1 MEETKVI
8 KNQDKTPKKD
18 ASKWAVGAG
27 SYVAGIASA
36 LAAESVMAEGTVTED
51 GVASSDAVET
61 SGEASHSSVVETSA
75 ETSHSSAV
83 EGGDT
88 AAMQQANPLVDPA
101 LSPAAEEVIL
111 ATDEGVRVAQV
122 DDSASFAQA
131 FADAR
136 SQVGPGGVF
145 EWRGKVYGTYY
156 KEEWDNMSRA
166 ERAEY
171 QSKIDYDDIRQHD
184 GNIQSSSL
192 PESHPDVPGDDEIRV
207 LGVET
212 VQGPNGQLMTI
223 AGLES
228 DNDQALLVDIDND
241 GQFDILL
248 HDDNGDGQLQE
259 NEVYDISSANVEV
272 SDLEQAMSNQDGMQY
287 ADNDGMPDYM
297 NDADISSMA

>member
-1 MEETKVI
+1 MEETKVLNDN
-8 KNQDKTPKKD
+8 NQGKTEKKD
-18 ASKWAVGAG
+18 NSKWGVGVG
-27 SYVAGIASA
+27 SYVAGAVSASA
-36 LAAESVMAEGTVTED
+36 VNAVAGDRPAAEPVVEETPAPADT
-51 GVASSDAVET
+51 VASSNNQEPT
-61 SGEASHSSVVETSA
+61 
-75 ETSHSSAV
+75 
-83 EGGDT
+83 
-88 AAMQQANPLVDPA
+88 PIDPA
-101 LSPAAEEVIL
+101 QSPAAAEVIL

-136 SQVGPGGVF
+136 AQVGPGGVF

-156 KEEWDNMSRA
+156 KEEWDNMSTA

-171 QSKIDYDDIRQHD
+171 QSRIDYDDVRQHD
-184 GNIQSSSL
+184 
-192 PESHPDVPGDDEIRV
+192 SHAQASIHHTTQPAVTNDDEIRV

-212 VQGPNGQLMTI
+212 VQGPNGQPMTI

-228 DNDQALLVDIDND
+228 DNEQALLVDIDND
-241 GQFDILL
+241 GQFDVLL

-272 SDLEQAMSNQDGMQY
+272 ADLEQATANQNGMQY
-287 ADNDGMPDYM
+287 ASNDGMPDYM

>member
-1 MEETKVI
+1 MEETKVLNDN
-8 KNQDKTPKKD
+8 NQGKTEKKD
-18 ASKWAVGAG
+18 NSKWGVGVG
-27 SYVAGIASA
+27 SYVAGAVSASA
-36 LAAESVMAEGTVTED
+36 VNAVAGDRPAAEPEVEETPAPADT
-51 GVASSDAVET
+51 VASSNNQEPA
-61 SGEASHSSVVETSA
+61 
-75 ETSHSSAV
+75 
-83 EGGDT
+83 
-88 AAMQQANPLVDPA
+88 PIDPA
-101 LSPAAEEVIL
+101 QSPAAAEVIL

-136 SQVGPGGVF
+136 AQVGPGGVF

-156 KEEWDNMSRA
+156 KEEWDNMSST

-171 QSKIDYDDIRQHD
+171 QSRIDYDDVRQHD
-184 GNIQSSSL
+184 NHTQASMHHTSQ
-192 PESHPDVPGDDEIRV
+192 PVVTNDDEIRV

-212 VQGPNGQLMTI
+212 VQGPNGQPMTV

-241 GQFDILL
+241 GQFDVLL

-272 SDLEQAMSNQDGMQY
+272 ADLEQATANQNGMQY
-287 ADNDGMPDYM
+287 ASNDGMPDYM

>member
-1 MEETKVI
+1 MEETKVLNDN
-8 KNQDKTPKKD
+8 NQGKTEKKD
-18 ASKWAVGAG
+18 NSKWGVGVG
-27 SYVAGIASA
+27 SYVAGAVSASA
-36 LAAESVMAEGTVTED
+36 VNAVAGDRPAAEPEVEETPAPADS
-51 GVASSDAVET
+51 VASSNNQEPA
-61 SGEASHSSVVETSA
+61 
-75 ETSHSSAV
+75 
-83 EGGDT
+83 
-88 AAMQQANPLVDPA
+88 PIDPA
-101 LSPAAEEVIL
+101 QSPAAAEVIL

-136 SQVGPGGVF
+136 AQVGPGGVF

-156 KEEWDNMSRA
+156 KEEWDNMSTA

-171 QSKIDYDDIRQHD
+171 QSRIDYDDVRQHD
-184 GNIQSSSL
+184 NHTQASMHHTSQ
-192 PESHPDVPGDDEIRV
+192 PAVANDDEIRV

-212 VQGPNGQLMTI
+212 VQGPNGQPMTI

-241 GQFDILL
+241 GQFDVLL

-259 NEVYDISSANVEV
+259 NEVYDISAAHVEV
-272 SDLEQAMSNQDGMQY
+272 ADLEQATANQNGMQY
-287 ADNDGMPDYM
+287 ASNDGMPDYM

>member
-1 MEETKVI
+1 MEETMNI
-8 KNQDKTPKKD
+8 NNQDKTPKKD
-18 ASKWAVGAG
+18 ASKWGVGAG
-27 SYVAGIASA
+27 SYVVGAASA
-36 LAAESVMAEGTVTED
+36 LAIESIAAEGTNSEED
-51 GVASSDAVET
+51 AASINTMD
-61 SGEASHSSVVETSA
+61 SSVDT
-75 ETSHSSAV
+75 SSAI
-83 EGGDT
+83 EGADSIAT
-88 AAMQQANPLVDPA
+88 QATPLVDPA
-101 LSPAAEEVIL
+101 LSPAAEDVIL

-171 QSKIDYDDIRQHD
+171 QSKIDYNDVRQHEY
-184 GNIQSSSL
+184 NSQSPSTPNHQ
-192 PESHPDVPGDDEIRV
+192 PEILGDDEIRI

-212 VQGPNGQLMTI
+212 VQGPNGQSMTI

-241 GQFDILL
+241 GQFDVLL

-259 NEVYDISSANVEV
+259 NEVYDISSANVDV
-272 SDLEQAMSNQDGMQY
+272 ADLEQAMSNQYGMQY
-287 ADNDGMPDYM
+287 ASNDGMPDYM

>member
-1 MEETKVI
+1 MEETKVLNDN
-8 KNQDKTPKKD
+8 NQGKTEKKD
-18 ASKWAVGAG
+18 NSKWGVGVG
-27 SYVAGIASA
+27 SYVAGAVSASA
-36 LAAESVMAEGTVTED
+36 VNAVAGDRPAAEPEVEETPAPADT
-51 GVASSDAVET
+51 VASSNNQEPA
-61 SGEASHSSVVETSA
+61 
-75 ETSHSSAV
+75 
-83 EGGDT
+83 
-88 AAMQQANPLVDPA
+88 PIDPA
-101 LSPAAEEVIL
+101 QSPAAAEVIL

-136 SQVGPGGVF
+136 AQVGPGGVF

-156 KEEWDNMSRA
+156 KEEWDNMSST

-171 QSKIDYDDIRQHD
+171 QSRIDYDDVRQHD
-184 GNIQSSSL
+184 NHTQASMHHTSQ
-192 PESHPDVPGDDEIRV
+192 PVVTNDDEIRV

-212 VQGPNGQLMTI
+212 VQGPNGQPMTV

-241 GQFDILL
+241 GQFDVLL

-259 NEVYDISSANVEV
+259 NEVYDISAAHVEV
-272 SDLEQAMSNQDGMQY
+272 ADLEQATANQNGMQY
-287 ADNDGMPDYM
+287 ASNDGMPDYM

>member
-1 MEETKVI
+1 MEETKVLNDN
-8 KNQDKTPKKD
+8 NQGKTEKKD
-18 ASKWAVGAG
+18 NSKWGVGVG
-27 SYVAGIASA
+27 SYVAGAVSASA
-36 LAAESVMAEGTVTED
+36 VNAVAGDRPAAEPEVEETPAPADS
-51 GVASSDAVET
+51 VASSNNQEPA
-61 SGEASHSSVVETSA
+61 
-75 ETSHSSAV
+75 
-83 EGGDT
+83 
-88 AAMQQANPLVDPA
+88 PIDPA
-101 LSPAAEEVIL
+101 QSPAAAEVIL

-136 SQVGPGGVF
+136 AQVGPGGVF

-156 KEEWDNMSRA
+156 KEEWDNMSSA

-171 QSKIDYDDIRQHD
+171 QSRIDYDDVRQHD
-184 GNIQSSSL
+184 NHAQASIHHTSQ
-192 PESHPDVPGDDEIRV
+192 PAVTNDDEIRV

-212 VQGPNGQLMTI
+212 VQGPNGQPMTI

-241 GQFDILL
+241 GQFDVLL

-272 SDLEQAMSNQDGMQY
+272 ADLEQATANQNGMQY
-287 ADNDGMPDYM
+287 ASNDGMPDYM